1 MDARLVKI
9 LLRCVQSGDER
20 FTTSIALNA
29 FVSEYG
35 ARVGERKG
43 QSVYMTLAQKQ
54 AIRELLASDGVNA
67 STPPDAWSGLT
78 RAEAL
83 ELGNN
88 EKFAQ
93 DPVRR
98 RRVAVKALRPSWPL
112 ILNGN
117 SIFLPAR
124 CHVEVDYAEIGAAGQ
139 HDWIV
144 VVENW
149 ECFNDIHLAAD
160 KLEFP
165 GVNPLVVWRGEKDGT
180 RSDGMLAMVRA
191 MSQPVAAFVDYDPA
205 GMVIARSLPRLS
217 YFVSPSIEVLTEMIK
232 DGLEIRYTTQ
242 IAQCQQSLSENDLG
256 CLAAAWGVIRRSG
269 RGLPQEWFVLKD
281 IH

>member
-9 LLRCVQSGDER
+9 LLRCVQSDDER
-20 FTTSIALNA
+20 FTASITLKA
-29 FVSEYG
+29 FASEYG
-35 ARVGERKG
+35 ARVGEHKG
-43 QSVYMTLAQKQ
+43 QSVYMTLTQKQ
-54 AIRELLASDGVNA
+54 AIRELLVSAGVNA
-67 STPPDAWSGLT
+67 GTPPDAWNGLT

-83 ELGNN
+83 TIGNN

-112 ILNGN
+112 TLNGN

-124 CHVEVDYAEIGAAGQ
+124 CHIETDYAEIGATDQ

-160 KLEFP
+160 KLAFP
-165 GVNPLVVWRGEKDGT
+165 GASPLVVWRGAKDGT
-180 RSDGMLAMVRA
+180 RSDSMLAMVQA

-205 GMVIARSLPRLS
+205 GIVIARSLPRLS
-217 YFVSPSIEVLTEMIK
+217 HFVSPPIESLAEMMK
-232 DGLEIRYTTQ
+232 NGLQDRYTAQ
-242 IAQCQQSLSENDLG
+242 IAYCQQSLTESDLG
-256 CLAAAWGVIRRSG
+256 CMTEIWGVIRRAG
-269 RGLPQEWFVLKD
+269 KGLPQEWFV
-281 IH
+281 